1 MDFWNTRNFYGVDL
15 SPLHKPALK
24 EKLSQA
30 IIDTYDPKK
39 NLSAVE
45 DRYTFDF
52 KKCTLK
58 DLQYID
64 FNFKHQIRTPGLIH
78 GYACW
83 FVAYFRGTTEDIEL
97 STSPDK
103 PCTHWYQMR
112 LLLLDPLG
120 VNRD

>member
-1 MDFWNTRNFYGVDL
+1 MQ
-15 SPLHKPALK
+15 H
-24 EKLSQA
+24 
-30 IIDTYDPKK
+30 
-39 NLSAVE
+39 
-45 DRYTFDF
+45 
-52 KKCTLK
+52 
-58 DLQYID
+58 ID
-64 FNFKHQIRTPGLIH
+64 FTFKHQIRSPGLIH

-120 VNRD
+120 GLEGVVRAGVEPQLREQRPSLS